1 MGRVIAITNQKG
13 GVGKTTTAVN
23 LSASLAQRGH
33 KVLVIDIDPQGNATS
48 GLGIDKNTV
57 QKSLYD
63 VFAGTCGLDEII
75 VPSQIPTLWVA
86 PATPDLVGSEVELNG
101 REDRQFVLKN
111 QLEQIRSQFN
121 YIFFDCPP
129 SLGLLTVNSL
139 VAADSLLVPLQCEYY
154 ALEGITALVQTVE
167 VAKQNLNPTLE
178 IEGVVLTM
186 HDGRTNLSQQIE
198 KETRDFFGD
207 GVFETVIPRNVKLSE
222 CPSFGQPI
230 IFYDSSSLG
239 AGAYDSLGRELD
251 KKHYPYMLR
260 SEENAVK
267 KKATSRKTVGKASK
281 KKSAKKP
288 GPKTTSPKKTGSKK
302 TGSAKSPAKKPGK
315 RKSKATRKK
324 AATVKAVKKAA
335 SSKVAK
341 RKIAPAKKSKAKV
354 VNRKTSKAKTTKAVS
369 KASKTK
375 RRKANG

>member
-1 MGRVIAITNQKG
+1 MMGRVIAITNQKG

-63 VFAGTCGLDEII
+63 VFAGECGLDQII
-75 VPSQIPTLWVA
+75 VPSQIPTLWIA
-86 PATPDLVGSEVELNG
+86 PATPDLVGSEVELSS

-111 QLEQIRSQFN
+111 ELERIRAQFN

-167 VAKQNLNPTLE
+167 VAKQNLNPSLE

-230 IFYDSSSLG
+230 IFYDPSSLG

-260 SEENAVK
+260 SEENAAK
-267 KKATSRKTVGKASK
+267 KKA
-281 KKSAKKP
+281 KKP
-288 GPKTTSPKKTGSKK
+288 
-302 TGSAKSPAKKPGK
+302 
-315 RKSKATRKK
+315 
-324 AATVKAVKKAA
+324 AVKKATKKA
-335 SSKVAK
+335 AKPAGKKIAKKKPATKKRATKKAGATKVAK
-341 RKIAPAKKSKAKV
+341 RKIGPATKKPAG
-354 VNRKTSKAKTTKAVS
+354 NKTAEKKTTTKKLVTKKRATKKTAAKTTKLKPS
-369 KASKTK
+369 KKKTSRK
-375 RRKANG
+375 KANG